1 MAGWLLDNVLGYVG
15 YVKTL
20 LHTKANV
27 GALLCAALQS
37 PGSVSRRALAHSKLK
52 KQKRKK
58 ERKRLERRKPV
69 NYLIHLTEVAFGEVE
84 VRMYKFVQTACVRAL
99 PSMPG
104 LSTSSGK
111 KKKTHNVFAISHT
124 NIKGAPRS
132 CQPRAYQN

>member
-52 KQKRKK
+52 KRKTTKKK
-58 ERKRLERRKPV
+58 ESKRLERRKPV

-84 VRMYKFVQTACVRAL
+84 VTMYKFVQTACVL
-99 PSMPG
+99 VLTESQ
-104 LSTSSGK
+104 T
-111 KKKTHNVFAISHT
+111 
-124 NIKGAPRS
+124 
-132 CQPRAYQN
+132 

>member
-52 KQKRKK
+52 KRKK
-58 ERKRLERRKPV
+58 
-69 NYLIHLTEVAFGEVE
+69 TFGEE
-84 VRMYKFVQTACVRAL
+84 KTSQ
-99 PSMPG
+99 
-104 LSTSSGK
+104 LS
-111 KKKTHNVFAISHT
+111 
-124 NIKGAPRS
+124 RS
-132 CQPRAYQN
+132 LG

>member
-52 KQKRKK
+52 KKK

-84 VRMYKFVQTACVRAL
+84 VRMYKFVQTAGVRAL
-99 PSMPG
+99 P
-104 LSTSSGK
+104 
-111 KKKTHNVFAISHT
+111 V
-124 NIKGAPRS
+124 
-132 CQPRAYQN
+132 CQA

>member
-52 KQKRKK
+52 KKKRKK
-58 ERKRLERRKPV
+58 
-69 NYLIHLTEVAFGEVE
+69 TFGEE
-84 VRMYKFVQTACVRAL
+84 KTSQ
-99 PSMPG
+99 
-104 LSTSSGK
+104 LSHSLD
-111 KKKTHNVFAISHT
+111 
-124 NIKGAPRS
+124 
-132 CQPRAYQN
+132 